1 MTTGDATS
9 ATVAVVRRTW
19 TSAATAIVL
28 SCGLV
33 VLVTVPWWAS
43 EGRQRDLV
51 ELFTLLALAQMWNL
65 LAGYAGLVSIGQ
77 QAFIGFGAYS
87 LYLLGDRADVHPF
100 AAVALAGLAAA
111 AISLP
116 VAALVFRLRGGYF
129 AIGTWVIA
137 EVFALLTLNGT
148 DFGVDVGGGN
158 GATILSAARLERT
171 FRAHGTYWWALGL
184 GAGSVLAV
192 YAILRSRIGLALTAI
207 RDDEAAA
214 RSLGVNVLRTKVLVW
229 AVAALGCGL
238 VGAVIHLNLVRVQPD
253 AAYDVQWSAYMI
265 FIVVIGGI
273 GTIEGPIIGTVVF
286 FALQQKLS
294 QYGTWYLIILG
305 SVAVLAAV
313 FVRGGIWGTIAGRFD
328 LHLFPVQRRV
338 REGDDAARSPSS

>member
-1 MTTGDATS
+1 MTTAPPLPPVVS
-9 ATVAVVRRTW
+9 VVRRTW
-19 TSAATAIVL
+19 TSAGTAAVL
-28 SCGLV
+28 AGVLV

-77 QAFIGFGAYS
+77 QAFVGLGAYG
-87 LYLLGDRADVHPF
+87 LYLLGDRAHVHPF
-100 AAVALAGLAAA
+100 VAVALAGLAAA

-137 EVFALLTLNGT
+137 EVCALLTLNGA

-158 GATILSAARLERT
+158 GATILSAAQLDRT
-171 FRAHGTYWWALGL
+171 FRAHGAYWWALGL
-184 GAGSVLAV
+184 GAGSVLLA

-207 RDDEAAA
+207 RDDETAA
-214 RSLGVNVLRTKVLVW
+214 RSLGVNVLRTKVFVW
-229 AVAALGCGL
+229 VVAALGCGL
-238 VGAVIHLNLVRVQPD
+238 AGAVIYLNLVRVQPD

-273 GTIEGPIIGTVVF
+273 GTIEGPIIGTIVF
-286 FALQQKLS
+286 FTLQQRLS

-305 SVAVLAAV
+305 CVAVLAAV
-313 FVRGGIWGTIAGRFD
+313 WMRGGIWGTLTRRFD
-328 LHLFPVQRRV
+328 LRLFPVQRRV
-338 REGDDAARSPSS
+338 RLAAPLPERR